1 MSSRELETIAAV
13 RKGLPAAEL
22 EKLVRKLAIER
33 TVLLNVLGISAR
45 TLQRKQHR
53 QTTLT
58 PAASDRLARVE
69 RIYQLA
75 SEVFADE
82 STAAEWLKRPSRALD
97 GRRPIELLDTDAGT
111 QSIEQELRRI
121 QHGFVF

>member
-13 RKGLPAAEL
+13 RKGLPATEL

-33 TVLLNVLGISAR
+33 TVLLNVLGMSAR
-45 TLQRKQHR
+45 TLQRKHHR

-69 RIYQLA
+69 RIYALA
-75 SEVFADE
+75 TDVFADE
-82 STAAEWLKRPSRALD
+82 TKAAEWLKRPSRALD
-97 GRRPIELLDTDAGT
+97 SRVPIELLDTDAGT
-111 QSIEQELRRI
+111 QTVEQELRRI